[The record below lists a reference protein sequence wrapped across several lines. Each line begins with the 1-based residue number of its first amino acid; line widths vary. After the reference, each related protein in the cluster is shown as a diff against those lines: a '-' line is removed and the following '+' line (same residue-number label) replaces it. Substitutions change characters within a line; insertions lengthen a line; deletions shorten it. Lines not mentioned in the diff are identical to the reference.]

1 VSYNRKLRLASKV
14 KDQVLP
20 RRDDATRSEPG
31 LRKKAGVLGTVIVLL
46 ALVVGSIFGDR
57 GLINLFQKREQVQI
71 LRLEIEAL
79 RADNAQLVREI
90 GALKQSPRAIER
102 LAREELG
109 LARPDET
116 VFLIREEDL
125 ASRP

>member
-1 VSYNRKLRLASKV
+1 LS
-14 KDQVLP
+14 P
-20 RRDDATRSEPG
+20 REDAGRAEPG

-57 GLINLFQKREQVQI
+57 GLINLFHKREEVHM
-71 LRLEIEAL
+71 LRQEIAAL
-79 RADNAQLVREI
+79 KADNARLVGEVA
-90 GALKQSPRAIER
+90 ALRQSPRAIER

-116 VFLIREEDL
+116 VFLIREEDPT
-125 ASRP
+125 SRP

>member
-1 VSYNRKLRLASKV
+1 
-14 KDQVLP
+14 LP
-20 RRDDATRSEPG
+20 QRDDANRGEPG

-57 GLINLFQKREQVQI
+57 GLINLFHKREQVQT

-79 RADNAQLVREI
+79 RADNAQLVREVA
-90 GALKQSPRAIER
+90 ALKQSPRAIER

-116 VFLIREEDL
+116 VFLIREEDP
-125 ASRP
+125 AARP

>member
-1 VSYNRKLRLASKV
+1 MSQRE
-14 KDQVLP
+14 
-20 RRDDATRSEPG
+20 DAGRAEPG

-57 GLINLFQKREQVQI
+57 GLINLFQKREQVHV
-71 LRLEIEAL
+71 LRQEIATL
-79 RADNAQLVREI
+79 KADNARLVREI
-90 GALKQSPRAIER
+90 AALKESPRAIEQ

-116 VFLIREEDL
+116 VFLIREEDP
-125 ASRP
+125 ASTP

>member
-1 VSYNRKLRLASKV
+1 MIYNHNLRLAAKV

-20 RRDDATRSEPG
+20 QRDDATRGEPG

-71 LRLEIEAL
+71 LRQEIEAL
-79 RADNAQLVREI
+79 RADNARLVREI
-90 GALKQSPRAIER
+90 AALKQSPRAIER

>member
-1 VSYNRKLRLASKV
+1 LS
-14 KDQVLP
+14 P
-20 RRDDATRSEPG
+20 RDDVGRGEPG

-57 GLINLFQKREQVQI
+57 GLLNLAQKREQVRTLQ
-71 LRLEIEAL
+71 REIETLRAENARLAGEIVAL
-79 RADNAQLVREI
+79 RE
-90 GALKQSPRAIER
+90 SPRAIEQ

-116 VFLIREEDL
+116 VFLIREEDPR
-125 ASRP
+125 SRP

>member
-1 VSYNRKLRLASKV
+1 MS
-14 KDQVLP
+14 Q
-20 RRDDATRSEPG
+20 RDDATRGEPG

-46 ALVVGSIFGDR
+46 ALIVGSIFGDR
-57 GLINLFQKREQVQI
+57 GLINLFQKREQVQT
-71 LRLEIEAL
+71 LRQEIEAL
-79 RADNAQLVREI
+79 RSDNAQLVREVA
-90 GALKQSPRAIER
+90 ALKQSPRAIER

-109 LARPDET
+109 LACPDET

>member
-1 VSYNRKLRLASKV
+1 MSYNRQLRLAAKA
-14 KDQVLP
+14 KDQVLSH
-20 RRDDATRSEPG
+20 RDDGRQGEPG

-57 GLINLFQKREQVQI
+57 GLLNLLQKREQVQT

-79 RADNAQLVREI
+79 RADNVQLVGKI
-90 GALKQSPRAIER
+90 AALKQSPRAIEQ

-116 VFLIREEDL
+116 VFLIREDDP

>member
-1 VSYNRKLRLASKV
+1 MPQRE
-14 KDQVLP
+14 DG
-20 RRDDATRSEPG
+20 RRGEPG

-57 GLINLFQKREQVQI
+57 GLLNLFQKREQVQA

-79 RADNAQLVREI
+79 RAGNVQLVGEI
-90 GALKQSPRAIER
+90 AALKRSPRAIEQ

-116 VFLIREEDL
+116 VFLIREEDP